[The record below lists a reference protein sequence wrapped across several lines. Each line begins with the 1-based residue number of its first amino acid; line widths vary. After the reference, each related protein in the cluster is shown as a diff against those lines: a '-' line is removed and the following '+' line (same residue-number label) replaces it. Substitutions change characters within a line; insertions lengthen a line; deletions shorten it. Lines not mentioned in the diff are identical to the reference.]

1 MRAKIS
7 LIISGLTL
15 GAALAFAEPDFMLRY
30 PAGVPQVSITG
41 DYAGSSYT
49 IWRQPAAG
57 GEPVLVG
64 ERSILC
70 LGSCYAEDPG
80 AVPGASYLYLF
91 EVADGVSGA
100 MKRFGPYLATISP
113 ALARPVGVHV
123 YPNPGHGATGI
134 QLHVAG
140 AVADRP
146 VPAEAAI
153 YDLSGRLVRTVHN
166 GPIARGLTTVTWDG
180 RGPGGERVPA
190 GVYVLRFSAGGGSA
204 VARIVRF

>member
-15 GAALAFAEPDFMLRY
+15 GAALAFAEPDFVIRY

-49 IWRQPAAG
+49 VWRQPAAG

-70 LGSCYAEDPG
+70 LGSCYAEDRGALPG
-80 AVPGASYLYLF
+80 SSYLYLF
-91 EVADGVSGA
+91 EVAGASGA
-100 MKRFGPYLATISP
+100 LTRFGPYPATISP
-113 ALARPVGVHV
+113 ALARPVGVYV
-123 YPNPGHGATGI
+123 YPNPAHGASGI

-140 AVADRP
+140 AAADRP
-146 VPAEAAI
+146 LPAEAAI
-153 YDLSGRLVRTVHN
+153 YDLSGRLVHTVHG
-166 GPIARGLTTVTWDG
+166 GPIARGLTTATWDG

-190 GVYVLRFSAGGGSA
+190 GVYVLRFSAGGGTA